1 MFHDAS
7 EGNCIIFE
15 AVDNDTVGANH
26 LLLDADTRRLRSRC
40 DILMAVNGIA
50 VTDACLGS
58 SSGQDTDEARSHLLQ
73 FALSLL
79 SDGGSGAPVT
89 LTVLSQM
96 VQSQRN
102 ASAPDIQD
110 VIGEGD
116 WVCQKYG
123 ENMEDLA
130 QVLQGLP
137 GPLIVEYDKAK
148 LQNEV
153 DSMLLSLERVRSA
166 GYQRQEV
173 LLCGALGMRYHAL
186 NQFEKAVHYHEM
198 SWRLSCELNLRMEEG
213 KVLCNL
219 ASSLADTNWDAVTRG
234 KFDRIVTLYEQ
245 ALTIT
250 RAINDPTE
258 EIRILA
264 ELASTYES
272 ANQLNKAVE
281 KYKES
286 LQVLQNSANMFDNT
300 SDVFHLGLQGKLFG
314 NLGVTYSLLK
324 QFDKAVVHHETSLEA
339 ARLTGDM
346 AEEARVS
353 CNLGFSL
360 CCLGQFDKALVHH
373 RHCLQIAR
381 KEMLVTVE
389 ERAVQNI
396 IATYESVPDNP
407 VYKAA
412 ALLFRKQYAHLKI
425 MPTLKLQMSGRIAI
439 SLGLIPSKYHWVC
452 QVEDEKLG
460 GMQVQKWRLKNIVMN
475 YVTTKQGKGG
485 DAGTQPDIIEIRA
498 IQACAH

>member
-1 MFHDAS
+1 MFLDAS

-26 LLLDADTRRLRSRC
+26 LLLDADTRRLHLRC
-40 DILMAVNGIA
+40 DILVAVNGIA

-58 SSGQDTDEARSHLLQ
+58 SCGQDTDEARSHLLQ
-73 FALSLL
+73 FAISLL
-79 SDGGSGAPVT
+79 SDGESGAPVT
-89 LTVLSQM
+89 LTVLSQT

-102 ASAPDIQD
+102 ASAPDID
-110 VIGEGD
+110 GVIEEGD

-123 ENMEDLA
+123 ENVEDLA

-137 GPLIVEYDKAK
+137 WPMSVEYDKAK

-173 LLCGALGMRYHAL
+173 LLCGVLGMRYHVL
-186 NQFEKAVHYHEM
+186 NQFEEAVHYHEM
-198 SWRLSCELNLRMEEG
+198 SLRLSRELNLRVEEG
-213 KVLCNL
+213 KVICNL

-234 KFDRIVTLYEQ
+234 KFDHIVTLYEQ
-245 ALTIT
+245 ALTIA

-264 ELASTYES
+264 ELAVTYES
-272 ANQLNKAVE
+272 ANQLEKAVE

-286 LQVLQNSANMFDNT
+286 LQVLKNSADIFDNT
-300 SDVFHLGLQGKLFG
+300 SEVFHLGLQRKLFG

-324 QFDKAVVHHETSLEA
+324 QFDKAVVHHEASLDA

-353 CNLGFSL
+353 CNLGSSL

-373 RHCLQIAR
+373 KRCLQIAR
-381 KEMLVTVE
+381 KEKLVTIE
-389 ERAVQNI
+389 ARAVHHI
-396 IATYESVPDNP
+396 IGTYESVADNP
-407 VYKAA
+407 SYKAA
-412 ALLFRKQYAHLKI
+412 ALLFRKQYSHLKI
-425 MPTLKLQMSGRIAI
+425 MSTLELQMGGGIHI

-452 QVEDEKLG
+452 HVADEKLG
-460 GMQVQKWRLKNIVMN
+460 GMQVHKWRLKNVVMN
-475 YVTTKQGKGG
+475 CVTIHQGKGG